1 MLERRDKEITDL
13 KRRVA
18 NMVMVGKISHVDH
31 KNARYRVK
39 SSNLVSDWIPDTQA
53 RAGKT
58 CSYEGRD
65 IGEQVIVVSSSG
77 DLSQGVIVGSIHTD
91 ANQAADKGNIH
102 RTVYPDGTTLE
113 YDDEQNTYGIHI
125 KSGGKFILT
134 ISDGVLIKGDGG
146 KLELTAPEG
155 IKIVSESDLNLKAK
169 GSISVKADGEIS
181 LNSQNGVSLHSS
193 NEVSIHSSGL
203 KHNSTNVGAT
213 HVHGGVYPG
222 GSMTGGPN

>member
-39 SSNLVSDWIPDTQA
+39 SGNLVSDWIPDTQA

-65 IGEQVIVVSSSG
+65 VGEQVIVVSSSG
-77 DLSQGVIVGSIHTD
+77 DLSQGVILGSLHTD
-91 ANQAADKGNIH
+91 ANQVADKGNIH
-102 RTVYPDGTTLE
+102 KTLYPDGTTVE
-113 YDDEQNTYGIHI
+113 YDDKQNSYTLNLT
-125 KSGGKFILT
+125 SGGKFSLT
-134 ISDGVLIKGDGG
+134 ISDGVSIKGDGK
-146 KLELTAPEG
+146 KLELQAQEG
-155 IKIVSESDLNLKAK
+155 IKIVSKGDLNLNAEKA
-169 GSISVKADGEIS
+169 IALKAGGGIS
-181 LNSQNGVSLHSS
+181 LHCDDGIALHSS
-193 NEVSIHSSGL
+193 DL
-203 KHNSTNVGAT
+203 KHNGTNIGNS
-213 HVHGGVYPG
+213 HVHGGVTPG

>member
-18 NMVMVGKISHVDH
+18 NMVVVGKISHVDH

-39 SSNLVSDWIPDTQA
+39 TGGLISDWIPDTQA

-58 CSYEGRD
+58 RSYEGRD
-65 IGEQVIVVSSSG
+65 VGEQVIVVSSSG
-77 DLSQGVIVGSIHTD
+77 DLSQGMIVGSIHTD
-91 ANQAADKGNIH
+91 ANQAADKGSIH
-102 RTVYPDGTTLE
+102 RTIYPDGTSLE
-113 YDDEQNTYGIHI
+113 YDDEQNTYALNI

-134 ISDGVLIKGDGG
+134 ISDGVSLKGDAG
-146 KLELTAPEG
+146 KLELSAPEG
-155 IKIVSESDLNLKAK
+155 IKITSERDFSLKAK
-169 GSISVKADGEIS
+169 GGISLKAGGDIS
-181 LNSQNGVSLHSS
+181 LNSNDSLSLHSG
-193 NEVSIHSSGL
+193 NNVSIHSSSL
-203 KHNSTNVGAT
+203 KHNGTNVGAT

>member
-18 NMVMVGKISHVDH
+18 NMVVVGKISHVDH

-39 SSNLVSDWIPDTQA
+39 SGNLVSDWIPDTQA

-65 IGEQVIVVSSSG
+65 VGEQVIVVSSSG
-77 DLSQGVIVGSIHTD
+77 DLSQGIIVGSLHTD

-102 RTVYPDGTTLE
+102 KTLYPDGTTVE
-113 YDDEQNTYGIHI
+113 YDDKQNSYTLNLT
-125 KSGGKFILT
+125 SGGKFSLT
-134 ISDGVLIKGDGG
+134 ISDGVSIKGDSK
-146 KLELTAPEG
+146 KLELQAPEG
-155 IKIVSESDLNLKAK
+155 IKITTQGDLNLNAEKA
-169 GSISVKADGEIS
+169 IAIKAGNGIS
-181 LNSQNGVSLHSS
+181 LHADDGIALHSS
-193 NEVSIHSSGL
+193 DL
-203 KHNSTNVGAT
+203 KHNGTNIGNS
-213 HVHGGVYPG
+213 HVHGGVTPG